1 MQSPRTCWSMTM
13 RFFLLSFLSF
23 TLLSLHLTSQE
34 KRSVALCMVVKNE
47 GGMIKK
53 CLQSVK
59 PFISYWEIVDVG
71 SKDGTCAI
79 VKETLHDIPGEL
91 LTESWEDLEKT
102 YTRALQSA
110 SSHGEYV
117 FWMSADQYLEYASS
131 FQLPELTKDVYSIT
145 HCKSKKKSLHRQII
159 KSQLPWRW
167 RFCFY
172 PYLTCD
178 EICSSAPIEGLRSIA
193 TESIV
198 SEEEKFALSP
208 YPKTA
213 VDEQV
218 FKEAIGRA
226 KEYKEAKDFSR
237 ALEWYQKAF
246 SVAKTA
252 EGAYEA
258 LVNMAY
264 VEEALEYPAG
274 VIQDGYYRAYI
285 LCPDRAEAVY
295 YLAKFYNKQ
304 QKYDLAYDWIH
315 SRNYISKIK
324 STTPFDDM
332 WIEEWGIP
340 FELSI
345 AAYWVGR
352 YGESIAL
359 CDKLL
364 LEPELPANVKK
375 QVPINKEFCLKK
387 LQR

>member
-1 MQSPRTCWSMTM
+1 
-13 RFFLLSFLSF
+13 
-23 TLLSLHLTSQE
+23 
-34 KRSVALCMVVKNE
+34 MVVKNE

-59 PFISYWEIVDVG
+59 PFISYWVIVDVG

-110 SSHGEYV
+110 SSRGEYV

-131 FQLPELTKDVYSIT
+131 FHLSELTEDVYSIA
-145 HCKSKKKSLHRQII
+145 HCKGKKNALHRQII

-167 RFCFY
+167 RFSFY

-178 EICSSAPIEGLRSIA
+178 MACSSAPIEGLRAIA
-193 TESIV
+193 TEGIV

-218 FKEAIGRA
+218 FKEAIVRA
-226 KEYKEAKDFSR
+226 KEYKEAKDFLR

-246 SVAKTA
+246 HEAKTA

-258 LVNMAY
+258 LVNIAY

-285 LCPDRAEAVY
+285 LCPDRVEAVY

-304 QKYDLAYDWIH
+304 QKYDLAYDWIL
-315 SRNYISKIK
+315 SRKYIPTIK
-324 STTPFDDM
+324 NTTPFEDM
-332 WIEEWGIP
+332 WIEEWGLS

-352 YGESIAL
+352 YGESMAL

-364 LEPELPANVKK
+364 FEPGLPANVKK
-375 QVPINKEFCLKK
+375 QVQINKAFCLKK